1 MYYSLAN
8 DAGSVVSLG
17 RGYQFRSANY
27 TPGNETKGK
36 ERKGKEREGKEREG
50 KERKGKERKGKERK
64 ALAKSKVSRVIV
76 YMGKYC
82 VGFHLSQIYGCLIR
96 SGIRKTSI

>member
-27 TPGNETKGK
+27 TPG
-36 ERKGKEREGKEREG
+36 
-50 KERKGKERKGKERK
+50 KERKGKERKGTERK

-76 YMGKYC
+76 NMGKYC

-96 SGIRKTSI
+96 SGISKTSI